1 MKPKFIKGKQLVCT
15 KPFHW
20 FELGWNK
27 QAYSCCS
34 GWVTTPIGKLPE
46 QTASG
51 VWFGERAR
59 EFRASVLDG
68 SFKFCKTE
76 FCPHLRELSGPVMY
90 LPDAYVEELKMQ
102 VAQPELPKRLNC
114 SYDSSCNLSCP
125 SCRTDV
131 QMSTKS
137 ERLANDLIFEH
148 LLEEFGENLEHI
160 VITGSGDPF
169 ASRHFWNILT
179 NGCLTKYPN
188 INIRLHTNG
197 QLLDAKH
204 WHRLAPLHQQ
214 IKEIEISFD
223 GASKL
228 SFEANRYPAQWDKQM
243 ENFDFIAKVRAANG
257 LNWLQSSFVVQ
268 SNNWH
273 EMIDFVHLSLAH
285 NVDHI
290 LFTALNN
297 WGTFSESTYAEK
309 AVHKPAH
316 KSYEHLV
323 ELLKDPIFQHPKVC
337 LGISE
342 NLNAVSG
349 SGNTLVQNP
358 DKIKIVE
365 LS

>member
-1 MKPKFIKGKQLVCT
+1 MNVEKVEGKQLVCT

-20 FELGWNK
+20 FELGWKK
-27 QAYSCCS
+27 QVYACCS

-46 QTASG
+46 QTAG
-51 VWFGERAR
+51 NVWHGARAR

-76 FCPHLRELSGPVMY
+76 FCPHLREMSGPVMY
-90 LPDAYVEELKMQ
+90 LPDAYVEEMKKQ
-102 VAQPELPKRLNC
+102 VDAPELPKRLNC

-131 QMSTKS
+131 QMATKQ
-137 ERLANDLIFEH
+137 ERQENDLVFEH
-148 LLEEFGENLEHI
+148 LLEEFGNSLEHI

-179 NGCLTKYPN
+179 NGCLAKYPH

-204 WHRLAPLHQQ
+204 WQRLAPIQKQ

-223 GASKL
+223 GASQAT
-228 SFEANRYPAQWDKQM
+228 FEANRYPAQWGKQL
-243 ENFDFIAKVRAANG
+243 ENFNFISKVREENG
-257 LNWLQSSFVVQ
+257 FNWLQSSFVVQ
-268 SNNWH
+268 SNNWY
-273 EMIDFVHLSLAH
+273 EMIDFIHLSLAH

-297 WGTFSESTYAEK
+297 WGTFSEKSYAEK
-309 AVHKPAH
+309 AVHKPSH
-316 KSYEHLV
+316 PDYENLV
-323 ELLKDPIFQHPKVC
+323 QLLQNPIFQHPKVC

-349 SGNTLVQNP
+349 NGNTFVQNR
-358 DKIKIVE
+358 DKIKIIE
-365 LS
+365 LI